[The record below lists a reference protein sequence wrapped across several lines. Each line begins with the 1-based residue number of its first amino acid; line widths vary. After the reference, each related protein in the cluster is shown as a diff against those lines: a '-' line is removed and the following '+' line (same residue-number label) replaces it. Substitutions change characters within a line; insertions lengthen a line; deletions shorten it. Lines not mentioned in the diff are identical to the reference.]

1 MTKARATGA
10 STLTRAFRLAGIL
23 AAAGILAVACSSSPK
38 SPSPSIGLG
47 GEKKSLK
54 ALDGRWEGT
63 YTNPVYNRTG
73 SIVFEV
79 FSGGEEAH
87 GDILM
92 VPPGA
97 REPLQPSRPPSPGE
111 TLKTMPRILEISF
124 VEATGDELQGNVE
137 PFVDPQCLCDAHA
150 VFRGTISGDTLQG
163 TFFVEYLD
171 SSGNP
176 DPGKPR
182 VNGTWKMARVKKG

>member
-1 MTKARATGA
+1 VTETLSAGASRLARA
-10 STLTRAFRLAGIL
+10 LRLAGVL
-23 AAAGILAVACSSSPK
+23 AAAGTLAAACSSSPK

-63 YTNPVYNRTG
+63 YTNPVYKRSGT
-73 SIVFEV
+73 IVFEV

-92 VPPGA
+92 VPPGSQD
-97 REPLQPSRPPSPGE
+97 PLQPSRPASPGE
-111 TLKTMPRILEISF
+111 TLKTMPRVLEINF
-124 VEATGDELQGNVE
+124 VEATGDELQGNVG

-150 VFRGTISGDTLQG
+150 VFRGKITGDTLEG

-182 VNGTWKMARVKKG
+182 VDGTWKMARVRKG

>member
-1 MTKARATGA
+1 MMKVRATGSSRLA
-10 STLTRAFRLAGIL
+10 RALRLAGIL
-23 AAAGILAVACSSSPK
+23 AAAWTLAACSSSPK

-97 REPLQPSRPPSPGE
+97 QEPLQPSRPPSPGE
-111 TLKTMPRILEISF
+111 TLKTMPRVLEINF
-124 VEATGDELQGNVE
+124 VEATGDELQGNVG

-150 VFRGTISGDTLQG
+150 VFSGKISGDTLQG

-176 DPGKPR
+176 DAGKPR

>member
-1 MTKARATGA
+1 MRAARLGI
-10 STLTRAFRLAGIL
+10 IL
-23 AAAGILAVACSSSPK
+23 AAALAPACSSSPK

-97 REPLQPSRPPSPGE
+97 QEPLHPSARQPSASE
-111 TLKTMPRILEISF
+111 TLRTMPRVLEISF
-124 VEATGDELQGNVE
+124 VQATGDEIQGSVG
-137 PFVDPQCLCDAHA
+137 PFEDPQCQCDGHA
-150 VFRGTISGDTLQG
+150 VFRGRISGDTMQG
-163 TFFVEYLD
+163 TFYVEYLD

-182 VNGTWKMARVKKG
+182 VEGTWKMTRVKKG